1 MLSKKRWR
9 FVAGRLSFWA
19 ISGVR
24 KKEVPA
30 RTKKKGAGSL
40 GRTPYRYVWEDVE
53 VSLQDEGVGVG
64 VGGVEG
70 GNRVVE

>member
-1 MLSKKRWR
+1 MGEVLSGYR
-9 FVAGRLSFWA
+9 GWA
-19 ISGVR
+19 CNC
-24 KKEVPA
+24 
-30 RTKKKGAGSL
+30 
-40 GRTPYRYVWEDVE
+40 RYVWEDVE